1 MSVIARTGK
10 ALVFGTLTA
19 AFGVGAI
26 AGVVAERALIGRS
39 VRRDPEHSEPFG
51 SLHSER
57 IEVVASDN
65 ILLHAEVESAIDA
78 PDDLTIIF
86 VHGFAMNMDEF
97 HYQRRDLRHL
107 ARMVFFDQR
116 GHGRSEKGTRESHK
130 VEQLAVDLEQV
141 IDTVAPTGPII
152 LVGHS
157 MGGMTVQQL
166 AAKRPDLFGTRIKAV
181 VLACTSAGGV
191 TEVPLGLPT
200 VVGRFIQG
208 IAPHVTGALSGQ
220 QAFVDRSL
228 ESGNDLTL
236 LLTRRYSFG
245 TGSTPDLTA
254 FVAKMHSVTPIEVIG
269 DFLAAFGGYNSVE
282 TLPILGQVDTVVVAA
297 TDDLLTP
304 LSHSEKIA
312 SLIPNAELI
321 EIADTGHMLPMER
334 YIEFNEIISAVAQ
347 RVRMNQA

>member
-1 MSVIARTGK
+1 
-10 ALVFGTLTA
+10 
-19 AFGVGAI
+19 
-26 AGVVAERALIGRS
+26 
-39 VRRDPEHSEPFG
+39 
-51 SLHSER
+51 
-57 IEVVASDN
+57 
-65 ILLHAEVESAIDA
+65 
-78 PDDLTIIF
+78 
-86 VHGFAMNMDEF
+86 
-97 HYQRRDLRHL
+97 
-107 ARMVFFDQR
+107 MVFFDQR

-208 IAPHVTGALSGQ
+208 IAPHVTGALSGE
-220 QAFVDRSL
+220 QAFVTRSL